1 MSGTAAAGTGFF
13 FLFVLIGLRVP
24 IALSMA
30 LVGAVGFIAFTSFDA
45 QMAMMNAQ
53 AYWRFTTY
61 DLSVVPL
68 FILMGQLATKAGLS
82 QELFT
87 AARAWTGHRRGG
99 LAMAAIAGCAGFGA
113 ICGSSLATAAT
124 MGKVALPELRRY
136 NYNGALATGALA
148 AGGTLGILI
157 PPSIILVIYAI
168 IVEVNIVTMFQAAF
182 LPGIL
187 AAVGYILAVSIY
199 VRIFPEAGPAAP
211 RMTYAER
218 FAALRAIWPVLF
230 IFCLVIGGIY
240 FGIFTP
246 TEAAAVGAFLTGLFA
261 WARGSLRWP
270 DLREAVLGT
279 IGTTAAIFM
288 ILLGAEM
295 LNGFLA
301 LTQVTFM
308 LADWFASSGFSPIM
322 VLTMMLLLFIVMGCV
337 MDSLSMILLTI
348 PIFWPILSGM
358 DFGMDQTELKIWF
371 GIIALIVVEM
381 GLITPPVGMNVFIIN
396 QMARD
401 VPIRETFKGVI
412 PFMASDILRVVLL
425 VSVPWIT
432 LSVPRLL
439 G

>member
-82 QELFT
+82 QELFI

-218 FAALRAIWPVLF
+218 FGALRAIWPVLF

-295 LNGFLA
+295 LHGFLA

-432 LSVPRLL
+432 LSVPRFL